1 MPNRRQTALASISF
15 HGLLRGMGAI
25 GAFAPHL
32 SDTTHLKAS
41 QTALLVVA
49 PALLGALTRIP
60 RGILADRFGG
70 PRHLLDPVAAAA
82 LPVWIV
88 PQQATCSS
96 QKSSNDCQVVMDKGS
111 DFQLLSVVLGDRFP
125 GAMTAN

>member
-1 MPNRRQTALASISF
+1 MRRGMPNRRQTALASISF
-15 HGLLRGMGAI
+15 HGLLRGMVAI

-60 RGILADRFGG
+60 MGILADRFGG
-70 PRHLLDPVAAAA
+70 PRHLLDPVAAVGEEILIAPVSA
-82 LPVWIV
+82 FTGDNVFCPSQIPSLP
-88 PQQATCSS
+88 S
-96 QKSSNDCQVVMDKGS
+96 
-111 DFQLLSVVLGDRFP
+111 
-125 GAMTAN
+125 